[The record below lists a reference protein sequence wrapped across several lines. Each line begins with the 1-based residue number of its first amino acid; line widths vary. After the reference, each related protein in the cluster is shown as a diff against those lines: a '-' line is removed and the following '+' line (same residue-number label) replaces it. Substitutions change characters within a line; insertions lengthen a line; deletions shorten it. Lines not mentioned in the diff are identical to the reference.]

1 MKTYLLLGF
10 LAVGSLHAGDGTTA
24 VAVQQ
29 ALSTPRDGVSR
40 QQVVNNYN
48 SGGFATVNTDG
59 NGNAVIFAPKETIY
73 IQPSP
78 LGGVNMFSTG
88 SARPD
93 CPVECP

>member
-1 MKTYLLLGF
+1 MKTHLLLGF
-10 LAVGSLHAGDGTTA
+10 LAVASLHAGDRTTA

-29 ALSTPRDGVSR
+29 ALGTPRDGVYR

-59 NGNAVIFAPKETIY
+59 NGNATIFTAREVIY
-73 IQPSP
+73 VQPSP
-78 LGGVNMFSTG
+78 FGGVSIFSTG
-88 SARPD
+88 SDRSP